1 MENTILFSWM
11 TKTIENT
18 MCSSSDDVDDE
29 DYMENTMCSSSDDVD
44 DEDYMEN
51 TICVLPLMMLMT
63 KTMENT
69 MCSSSLPLEKY
80 LSQCV
85 Q

>member
-1 MENTILFSWM
+1 
-11 TKTIENT
+11 

-29 DYMENTMCSSSDDVD
+29 DYMENTMCSSSEDVD

-51 TICVLPLMMLMT
+51 TICVVPPLMMLMT

-69 MCSSSLPLEKY
+69 MCYSSLPLEKC

-85 Q
+85 SIKNCCNTR

>member
-1 MENTILFSWM
+1 
-11 TKTIENT
+11 

-69 MCSSSLPLEKY
+69 MCSSSLPLEKC
-80 LSQCV
+80 LSQYV
-85 Q
+85 SIKKLL